1 MPSPNDTGSASRLD
15 TVMQIIQQAGKLESL
30 DPGEDF
36 YEAGVSSLASL
47 TLLLELEDKFEVSVP
62 DDRFVECRTAEAVS
76 NLISELMS

>member
-1 MPSPNDTGSASRLD
+1 MPSPTEAESASRLN

-30 DPGEDF
+30 DSAEDF

-47 TLLLELEDKFEVSVP
+47 TLLLELEDKFEVSIP

>member
-1 MPSPNDTGSASRLD
+1 MPSPAETESTSRLN
-15 TVMQIIQQAGKLESL
+15 TVMQIIQQTGKLESL
-30 DPGEDF
+30 DPAEDF

-47 TLLLELEDKFEVSVP
+47 TLLLELEDKFEVSIP